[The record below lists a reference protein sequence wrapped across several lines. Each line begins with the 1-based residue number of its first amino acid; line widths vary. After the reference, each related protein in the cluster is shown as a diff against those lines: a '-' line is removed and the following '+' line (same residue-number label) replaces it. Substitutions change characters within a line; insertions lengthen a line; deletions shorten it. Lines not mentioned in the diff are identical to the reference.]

1 MPSVVISILVATTVD
16 QARVN
21 FSEYNNP
28 GTAYTYLGYFNFC
41 YNTRVKLL
49 NGLEIAGF
57 IKERQAY
64 QVRSLKQSQKVYPK
78 LAIVS
83 CSDNPVIAKYI
94 SLKQKYGEDIGVEVV
109 VHQVEQKDALGTI
122 KKLNEDSSIHG
133 IIVQLPLPAS
143 DKTDGVVESISGK
156 KDVDAL
162 SSHSIFEPAT
172 PMAILWLLAGYN
184 IELKDK
190 HIVLVGLGRLVG
202 QPLKKMLEAA
212 NYDFEVVDEDTKNPA
227 SVILRA
233 DVVISAV
240 GKPGLITSSMLKDK
254 AVVVDA
260 AVASEGGKLVG
271 DAADDVYERADITI
285 TPRIGGVGPLT
296 ICVLFDNVIR
306 AAQESVKK

>member
-1 MPSVVISILVATTVD
+1 
-16 QARVN
+16 
-21 FSEYNNP
+21 
-28 GTAYTYLGYFNFC
+28 
-41 YNTRVKLL
+41 VKLL
-49 NGLEIAGF
+49 NGSEIAGF
-57 IKERQAY
+57 IKERQAF
-64 QVRSLKQSQKVYPK
+64 QVRSLKQSQKVQPK

-83 CSDNPVIAKYI
+83 CSDNPVILKYI
-94 SLKQKYGEDIGVEVV
+94 SLKQKYGEDIGVEVA
-109 VHQVEQKDALGTI
+109 VHQIDQEDALGTI

-133 IIVQLPLPAS
+133 IIVQLPLPDS
-143 DKTDGVVESISGK
+143 VKTDEVVEAISGK

-162 SSHSIFEPAT
+162 SPHSIFEPAT

-227 SVILRA
+227 SVILGA

-254 AVVVDA
+254 AVIVDA

-271 DAADDVYERADITI
+271 DVADDVYERDDVTI
-285 TPRIGGVGPLT
+285 TPRVGGVGPLT
-296 ICVLFDNVIR
+296 ICALFDNVIR
-306 AAQESVKK
+306 AAQTVSKN